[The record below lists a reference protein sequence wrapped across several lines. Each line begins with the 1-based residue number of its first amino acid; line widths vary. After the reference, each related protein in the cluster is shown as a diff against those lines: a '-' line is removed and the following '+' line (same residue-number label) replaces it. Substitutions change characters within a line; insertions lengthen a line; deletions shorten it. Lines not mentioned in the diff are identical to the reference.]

1 MYKIGII
8 GTFGVGKTTFI
19 HRLFSELKYRA
30 FQVELVPELSRLCPY
45 DINEQGEVTRGQY
58 WILKEQIRLELEHAE
73 LLPDFLLCDRCVYD
87 NSVFAQRGAEMG
99 YVDKKVAGIIR
110 EVSRTWQ
117 ESYWLLIYVRLED
130 HLRLGENRGME
141 DGVRSSNEEFQLDI
155 EARLRK
161 IWQEFSGHKLEIC
174 GNLPQRLA
182 QVMDYLTANLD
193 DDRLR
198 EQTLSLSAFAQD
210 PAYPSTDSGP
220 VTRG

>member
-45 DINEQGEVTRGQY
+45 DINEAGEVSRGQY
-58 WILKEQIRLELEHAE
+58 WILKEQIRLELEHTE

-87 NSVFAQRGAEMG
+87 NTVFALRGAEVG
-99 YVDKKVAGIIR
+99 YVDKRIASVIDEAARIWEK
-110 EVSRTWQ
+110 
-117 ESYWLLIYVRLED
+117 SYWLLIYVKLED
-130 HLRLGENRGME
+130 HLRLGKNRGME

-155 EARLRK
+155 EDRLRK
-161 IWQEFSGHKLEIC
+161 IWREFPGRRLEIS
-174 GNLPQRLA
+174 GNLPRRLE

-198 EQTLSLSAFAQD
+198 EQALSL
-210 PAYPSTDSGP
+210 
-220 VTRG
+220 

>member
-45 DINEQGEVTRGQY
+45 DINEEGEVTRGQY

-87 NSVFAQRGAEMG
+87 NSVFARRGAEVG
-99 YVDKKVAGIIR
+99 YVDKRIAAIIDEVA
-110 EVSRTWQ
+110 RTW
-117 ESYWLLIYVRLED
+117 ERSYWLLIYVKLED
-130 HLRLGENRGME
+130 HLRLGKNRGME

-155 EARLRK
+155 EVRLRK
-161 IWQEFSGHKLEIC
+161 IWGEFPGRKLEI
-174 GNLPQRLA
+174 GGDLPQRLA
-182 QVMDYLTANLD
+182 QVMDYLTAAMD

-198 EQTLSLSAFAQD
+198 EQTLSL
-210 PAYPSTDSGP
+210 
-220 VTRG
+220 

>member
-45 DINEQGEVTRGQY
+45 DINEAGEVSRGQY
-58 WILKEQIRLELEHAE
+58 WILKEQIRLELEHTE

-87 NSVFAQRGAEMG
+87 NTVFALRGAEVG
-99 YVDKKVAGIIR
+99 YVDKRIASVIDEAA
-110 EVSRTWQ
+110 RTW
-117 ESYWLLIYVRLED
+117 EKSYWLLIYVKLED
-130 HLRLGENRGME
+130 HLRLGKNRGME

-155 EARLRK
+155 EDRLRK
-161 IWQEFSGHKLEIC
+161 IWREFPGRRLEIS
-174 GNLPQRLA
+174 GNLPRRLE

-198 EQTLSLSAFAQD
+198 EQALSL
-210 PAYPSTDSGP
+210 
-220 VTRG
+220 